1 MRVAHPVFGEGI
13 VLESQMA
20 NDDEEVII
28 EFEDLGTKRLAA
40 SLAKLTLL
48 DA

>member
-1 MRVAHPVFGEGI
+1 
-13 VLESQMA
+13 VLESRLA
-20 NDDEEVII
+20 NDDEEVTI
-28 EFEDLGTKRLAA
+28 EFEALGTKRLAA